1 MIGRSL
7 FIRLTALSAGL
18 ILLAL
23 ALGGVALTWLFE
35 REVERRAIYDLTQ
48 HLQTLTAQV
57 RIDSD
62 SPVLDA
68 EPADPRF
75 NEPYSGLYWQI
86 EMPAGE
92 RLRSRSLWDFNLS
105 ASKAT
110 STKPR
115 VDMSTTP
122 GGLEMISVSRRVT
135 LQSPTGASDAV
146 ITVALDRRDIVAAR
160 SGFLQFLI
168 PSLVV
173 LAALLTAAM
182 ATFLHMALRPFRTL
196 GSGLKAIHSG
206 AMRSLPGRFPDEVQ
220 PVVDDLNRLIAF
232 QDVAVA
238 EARAHAGDL
247 AHGLKT
253 PLAILGAV
261 SRDMTDR
268 GQTDLAKDIGE
279 QVHAMDSHV
288 RRALARARVGL
299 VGRLGGQ
306 SVSVRPI
313 IAKAIEALS
322 KLHRPKDLQWQLDV
336 EGNPE
341 FDGDAGDLTEIL
353 GNVLDNAGKWAN
365 RTVHVAAA
373 ISGDCLRFVIE
384 DDGPGMPHQE
394 IDAIERGK
402 RWDNDIGGT
411 GFGLAIVRDLVAAY
425 DGAVAFER
433 SSLGGL
439 CVVITFPAGRQTQ
452 RGPSRPDGV

>member
-7 FIRLTALSAGL
+7 FVRLTILSGAL

-48 HLQTLTAQV
+48 HLQPLAAQV
-57 RIDSD
+57 RIDND
-62 SPVLDA
+62 RPALDA

-86 EMPAGE
+86 ETPSGG
-92 RLRSRSLWDFNLS
+92 RLRSRSLWDFNLPADRTAS
-105 ASKAT
+105 A
-110 STKPR
+110 TKPHIG
-115 VDMSTTP
+115 MATMP
-122 GGLEMISVSRRVT
+122 NGLELISISRRVV
-135 LQSPTGASDAV
+135 LESPAGAGNAL
-146 ITVALDRRDIVAAR
+146 ITVALDRRDIVTAR
-160 SGFLQFLI
+160 SAFLQFLI
-168 PSLVV
+168 PSLLV

-196 GSGLKAIHSG
+196 STGLKAIHSG
-206 AMRSLPGRFPDEVQ
+206 ATRTLSGRFPDEVQ

-261 SRDMTDR
+261 ARDMTDR
-268 GQTDLAKDIGE
+268 GQSDLAKDIGE

-288 RRALARARVGL
+288 QRALARARVGL

-306 SVSVRPI
+306 STPVRPI
-313 IAKAIEALS
+313 VTKAIEALG
-322 KLHRPKDLQWQLDV
+322 KLNRSRDLQWRLRIDG
-336 EGNPE
+336 EPM
-341 FDGDAGDLTEIL
+341 FDGEAGDLTEIL
-353 GNVLDNAGKWAN
+353 GNLLDNAGKWASGIVSI
-365 RTVHVAAA
+365 TAATKN
-373 ISGDCLRFVIE
+373 GQLRFVIE
-384 DDGPGMPHQE
+384 DDGPGMPHHA
-394 IDAIERGK
+394 IDSIERGK
-402 RWDNDIGGT
+402 RWDNEVDGT

-425 DGAVAFER
+425 GGMLAFE
-433 SSLGGL
+433 SADLGGL
-439 CVVITFPAGRQTQ
+439 RVVMTFPAR
-452 RGPSRPDGV
+452 